1 MLDQRFRV
9 AQADG
14 DARQFQAVQ
23 QGPPRSEPAL
33 ELEGHQAAAGRLL
46 AARDLR
52 AGGAFQARIEHVRH
66 GPVLAQQLGHLQGRF
81 AMALHPQFQ
90 RLDAAQHQEG
100 GERRQGRTGEVAQPL
115 QTDGVNMF
123 LAAHDGPCQQ
133 VAVAAQVLRGGMQH
147 DVGAMFQ
154 RSLQHRRGESVIHDG
169 QQALAARDGG
179 HGRDIDQAQV
189 NAVP

>member
-1 MLDQRFRV
+1 MDLDERVLDIDHLPPALLRHLAGLDMEVLRAGRATAARGLRHFDGAGEWALLEICQDVLWRLQPHGQAQQPFGQAVLLAVFCRIAGVRHRRGMLDQRFRV

-81 AMALHPQFQ
+81 AMAKAVNG
-90 RLDAAQHQEG
+90 DK
-100 GERRQGRTGEVAQPL
+100 VAP
-115 QTDGVNMF
+115 VK
-123 LAAHDGPCQQ
+123 
-133 VAVAAQVLRGGMQH
+133 
-147 DVGAMFQ
+147 
-154 RSLQHRRGESVIHDG
+154 
-169 QQALAARDGG
+169 
-179 HGRDIDQAQV
+179 
-189 NAVP
+189 